1 MKKRLSIFLIF
12 LIFQSFN
19 CLYCQFI
26 DDMLIGGEQQSPTKR
41 DSLLSAFGGEKKQKA
56 TEPKAEKK
64 EAVKQEFFY
73 PFVSG
78 ELDTSGSCWY
88 DDKVY
93 LLVVKSTKKAVIT
106 VLPYGFRF
114 YEGVMSARNGFEK
127 KVRENKVDII
137 CWGQSSAVA
146 NPRCYFFLEPQ
157 GSKEPYQI
165 YIQKAIG
172 DKVSDP
178 ILYTFRKVAGEQG
191 VSSKTRYMG
200 GNKEGTALPPSG
212 RARLSNGQR

>member
-1 MKKRLSIFLIF
+1 MKKILLPLSLSVFLAT
-12 LIFQSFN
+12 

-26 DDMLIGGEQQSPTKR
+26 DDMIINDEQAPTKKEA
-41 DSLLSAFGGEKKQKA
+41 LISAFGGEKKQKA

-137 CWGQSSAVA
+137 CWGQSSMAA
-146 NPRCYFFLEPQ
+146 DPRAYFFLEPQ

-165 YIQKAIG
+165 YIQKAIS

-191 VSSKTRYMG
+191 VSSRTGYMG
-200 GNKEGTALPPSG
+200 GNKEGTAPLPSG